1 MAIRQHA
8 RVRLRLPVRLRWI
21 VPLGQQTEICETRNV
36 SKGGLLVACKE
47 HHDEGFPL
55 WVTFPFDASA
65 REQQPEVLARVMRS
79 RHAQGNGAG
88 EEIAL
93 HFESMPLVA
102 KFTPEKT
109 AEKTTSKPVAPPPP
123 QPPEEKKENRNE
135 TLIRIGQ
142 KNGDLRKMAL
152 PIRVRPENIP
162 CFEEAMTA
170 EVSAEEIRFLS
181 HREYLPGE
189 ILKVAFVAKDWRPW
203 PGAGEAAA
211 EVVKLEYLPKE
222 AAMLVTLKRVAG

>member
-1 MAIRQHA
+1 MVSRQHA

-47 HHDEGFPL
+47 HHNEGFPL
-55 WVTFPFDASA
+55 WVTFPFDAA
-65 REQQPEVLARVMRS
+65 APEQPEVLARVMRS
-79 RHAQGNGAG
+79 KRAEGNGH

-93 HFESMPLVA
+93 HFESMPLA
-102 KFTPEKT
+102 SKFAPEKT
-109 AEKTTSKPVAPPPP
+109 VEKAAPKPAAPGPR
-123 QPPEEKKENRNE
+123 PPEEKKENSNE
-135 TLIRIGQ
+135 TVIAIGQ

-162 CFEEAMTA
+162 WFEEAMTT
-170 EVSAEEIRFLS
+170 EVSAHGIRFLS

-189 ILKVAFVAKDWRPW
+189 ILKVTFVAKDWKPW
-203 PGAGEAAA
+203 AGTGEAAA
-211 EVVKLEYLPKE
+211 VVVKLEYLAKE

>member
-1 MAIRQHA
+1 MASRQHA

-47 HHDEGFPL
+47 HHDAGFPL

-65 REQQPEVLARVMRS
+65 PEQPEVLARVMRS
-79 RHAQGNGAG
+79 RNAEGNGAG

-93 HFESMPLVA
+93 HFESVPLA
-102 KFTPEKT
+102 ARFAPEKT
-109 AEKTTSKPVAPPPP
+109 IEKAVPKPAAPPAR
-123 QPPEEKKENRNE
+123 PPEEKKENRNE
-135 TLIRIGQ
+135 TATALGH

-152 PIRVRPENIP
+152 PIRVRPETIP
-162 CFEEAMTA
+162 WFEEAMTT
-170 EVSAEEIRFLS
+170 EVSAQEIRFVS

-203 PGAGEAAA
+203 PGAGEAPA
-211 EVVKLEYLPKE
+211 EVVKLDYLPKE